1 MKAVLFGTGWRAM
14 FFVRIAEM
22 VPSLLT
28 ITSVYTHAEERAE
41 EMRARGLNASA
52 DLNEVLSAE
61 HDAVIVASGKNGF
74 YEMMMKLKERGEFI
88 ISETSFLPLSDRELA
103 TLEDAKGAT
112 AEQYQFTPLYAS
124 IIASLPMIGR
134 IDQVYISGLHNHH
147 AASIARAVLG
157 IDDEIPELLGSADY
171 GSRML
176 KTGERKGMDTAGE
189 MEDYTRSLR
198 MLKFSKG
205 LFINDFSSNQYH
217 SYFYG
222 KRIEIRGE
230 KGIITEQGVNTVDD
244 NNFPVFLP
252 FVFHRDISVGNG
264 SMTLTH
270 VSLGER
276 TVFINPFYP
285 ENLNDD
291 EIGIALLLKN
301 IEEGLQYPSVR
312 DGILD
317 AKLGKML

>member
-1 MKAVLFGTGWRAM
+1 M
-14 FFVRIAEM
+14 
-22 VPSLLT
+22 
-28 ITSVYTHAEERAE
+28 
-41 EMRARGLNASA
+41 
-52 DLNEVLSAE
+52 
-61 HDAVIVASGKNGF
+61 
-74 YEMMMKLKERGEFI
+74 
-88 ISETSFLPLSDRELA
+88 
-103 TLEDAKGAT
+103 
-112 AEQYQFTPLYAS
+112 AS
-124 IIASLPMIGR
+124 IPMIGR

-147 AASIARAVLG
+147 AASIARVVLG

-176 KTGERKGMDTAGE
+176 KTGERKGMNTAGE

-244 NNFPVFLP
+244 NNYPVFLP

-301 IEEGLQYPSVR
+301 IEEGLQYPTVR